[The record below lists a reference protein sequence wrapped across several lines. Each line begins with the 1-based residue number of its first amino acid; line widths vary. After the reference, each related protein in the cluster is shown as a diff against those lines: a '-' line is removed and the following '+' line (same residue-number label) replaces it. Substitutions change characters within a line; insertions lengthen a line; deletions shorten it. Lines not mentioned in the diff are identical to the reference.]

1 MYNFGEKTSWK
12 IDTDNKE
19 MEGLSSNGSQVSS
32 LSWKN
37 LIRYMGCESETG
49 SGIWVVRVKLAQVY
63 GL

>member
-49 SGIWVVRVKLAQVY
+49 SGTSVVRV
-63 GL
+63 